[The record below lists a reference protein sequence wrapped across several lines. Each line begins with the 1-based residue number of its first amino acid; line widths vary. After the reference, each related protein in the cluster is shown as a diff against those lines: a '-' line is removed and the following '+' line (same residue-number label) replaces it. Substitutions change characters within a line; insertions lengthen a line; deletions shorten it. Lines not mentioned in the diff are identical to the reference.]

1 MKSIL
6 VLSLA
11 CIAASLSPA
20 ANWPHWRGPNYDG
33 ISTETNLPFK
43 WSAMENILWKLPL
56 PGAGSSTPA
65 IWGDKIFLTSAAPGE
80 IALLC
85 ISTDGKELWR
95 RPLGIEKGGG
105 KREGNGASPSPS
117 TDGQRVYA
125 ITGAG
130 EFAAF
135 DLAGKEVWRLNVQEK
150 FGKFRYGFGFHTTPV
165 LHQGRLYLQLIHSGG
180 GRVVALDA
188 ATGNTVWNVERPSD
202 GRAECEHSYASACLW
217 NDGKRAYLVTHGNDY
232 AVAHDLKDGKE
243 IWRLGDLNPK
253 ESYNSSLRFVASPVA
268 VAGMIIVPTAKN
280 RGVVAVKPDAAG
292 NLKSG
297 SPGEQWR
304 INSGTPDVPSPLVYG
319 GEVYLCKEN
328 GILTC
333 LDAKTGKQHYS
344 QRTHNQKHRASPVA
358 ADGKIYL
365 TAGDGTVSVI
375 KAGPNFELLATN
387 KLPDETTA
395 SPAIANSRIYLRG
408 FDALYAIGAK

>member
-105 KREGNGASPSPS
+105 KREGNAASPSPS

-135 DLAGKEVWRLNVQEK
+135 DLAGKEIWRLNVQEK